1 MIHHGENLPTKNTK
15 QNQKLADDLDE
26 KCLAEMLFYMEQ
38 MRRLIRKYDK
48 VVKKYYVQY
57 LSGYDVIEFKESIQ
71 VYFSNVSIKPFLK
84 HNSYGICYKIRKL
97 QNE

>member
-1 MIHHGENLPTKNTK
+1 MINHGENLPTKNTK

-38 MRRLIRKYDK
+38 LRRLIRKYDK

-57 LSGYDVIEFKESIQ
+57 LSGYDIIEFKESIQ
-71 VYFSNVSIKPFLK
+71 VHFYIFQKILFLSIF
-84 HNSYGICYKIRKL
+84 IYKRFDTKL
-97 QNE
+97 RQ

>member
-57 LSGYDVIEFKESIQ
+57 LCGYDVIEFKESIQ
-71 VYFSNVSIKPFLK
+71 VYFSIFSEKTFNHILFVIEL
-84 HNSYGICYKIRKL
+84 R
-97 QNE
+97 Q

>member
-57 LSGYDVIEFKESIQ
+57 LCGYDVIEFKESIQ
-71 VYFSNVSIKPFLK
+71 VYFSIFSEEPFKRFVIEL
-84 HNSYGICYKIRKL
+84 R
-97 QNE
+97 Q